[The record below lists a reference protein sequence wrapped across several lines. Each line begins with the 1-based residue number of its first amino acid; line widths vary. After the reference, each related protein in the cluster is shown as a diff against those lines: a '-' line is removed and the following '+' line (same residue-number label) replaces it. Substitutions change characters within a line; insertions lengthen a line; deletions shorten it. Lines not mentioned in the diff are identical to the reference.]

1 MDVGTGLFT
10 CQARPDDDRPFTDI
24 YDEMLAL
31 GQAADEAGLAS
42 IWVSEHHFAED
53 GYLSGT
59 MPSLGALAAATEDIA
74 VGTGIA
80 LAPLYD
86 PVRLV
91 EDAATVDL
99 ISDGRMRLG
108 LSIGYRDEEFERF
121 GIDKSE
127 RVERT
132 IEAIELAK
140 AAWRGEP
147 YDPRFHAVGSDA
159 PVTPTPPGDGPPIIL
174 GGAAKPAVR
183 RAARMGDGW
192 MAPSSLDAD
201 GLRLRV
207 EDIHSV
213 RDEDGLTDEFQVYVL
228 KHGFVADTPEAAWE
242 AMRPG
247 YFYLQRQY
255 ASWYAGDPVT
265 SLPADRK
272 AELKDAAIFG
282 TPEDVTEELTAI
294 ADTVGEDVHVILRTY
309 YPGIGTDR
317 MRTCIQRLGDEVLPQ
332 LP

>member
-10 CQARPDDDRPFTDI
+10 CQARPDDDRSFSDI
-24 YDEMLAL
+24 YDEMITL
-31 GQAADEAGLAS
+31 GQTADSAGLDS
-42 IWVSEHHFAED
+42 IWVSEHHFTDD

-59 MPSLGALAAATEDIA
+59 MPALGALASATDEIA
-74 VGTGIA
+74 IGTCIA

-91 EDAATVDL
+91 EDAATIDL

-121 GIDKSE
+121 GIDKDE

-132 IEAIELAK
+132 VEAIELAK
-140 AAWRGEP
+140 AAWRDEP
-147 YDPRFHAVGSDA
+147 YEPRFHPVGADA
-159 PVTPTPPGDGPPIIL
+159 PVTPTPSGEGPPLLL

-183 RAARMGDGW
+183 RAAKLGDGW
-192 MAPSSLDAD
+192 IAPSSLDAD

-207 EDIHSV
+207 EDIDSV
-213 RDEDGLTDEFQVYVL
+213 REAEGLSDDFQIYVL
-228 KHGFVADTPEAAWE
+228 KHGFVADTKEEAWE
-242 AMRPG
+242 TMRPG

-255 ASWYAGDPVT
+255 ASWYSGETVT
-265 SLPADRK
+265 SLSDERK
-272 AELKDAAIFG
+272 QELKEAAIFG
-282 TPEDVTEELTAI
+282 PPDEVASELTAI
-294 ADTVGEDVHVILRTY
+294 ADLVGDDVHVIYRTY
-309 YPGIGTDR
+309 FPGVGTEP
-317 MRTCIQRLGDEVLPQ
+317 MQNTITRLGDEVLPQ